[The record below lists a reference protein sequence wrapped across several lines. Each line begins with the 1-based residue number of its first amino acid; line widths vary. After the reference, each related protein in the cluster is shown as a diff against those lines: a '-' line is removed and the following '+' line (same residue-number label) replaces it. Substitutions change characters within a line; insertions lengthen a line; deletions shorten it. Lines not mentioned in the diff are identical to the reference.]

1 MCKRFLFAVVAC
13 FAVLCFCGQRAY
25 GQAVGSFQG
34 TVTDKSG
41 SAISGAKVTVTSQE
55 TGATRESV
63 TDDSGHYTINLLPA
77 TTYTVRV
84 EYKGFQTAESKD
96 LKLQVDEAR
105 ELDFNLSPAT
115 VSSTVEVS
123 ADAVA
128 VETANPTLGQV
139 ITSQQVTQLPLNG
152 RDFVQLATLTPGT
165 TQETNPNSFFTS
177 GASSEVAARGSYSLS
192 VGGSRPNSTDWLL
205 DGADDNELTAGG
217 IAIYSSIDSIQE
229 FKVLTYNY
237 SAEYGTRAG
246 PTVLLTTKSGS
257 NDFHGSLFEFF
268 RNTDLDAKSFFATS
282 TEKFNLNQF
291 GGSLG
296 GPIRK
301 NKTFF
306 FLDGEQKYQRYG
318 ITFLGLVPT
327 EAMRSGNFSDDPFGN
342 AIPLPN
348 PTCVPSTT
356 NSCVPNGAIVNP
368 NMAGASTNPSVS
380 PNVYYQCVPGTS
392 TPTSV
397 NANGSQAPGSPCYVI
412 PQALLNPIA
421 QKMVSFYPM
430 PNLTGNSTSN
440 FVNEPVRS
448 LDETKFDVRI
458 DQNFSTSDNMFA
470 RFSYDQAVS
479 YVPGGAPGFA
489 EASAFASNQGIA
501 NHARSV
507 AIGETHV
514 ISPTTVNQFTFGYS
528 RIFDYITST
537 GTGTCEST
545 IVGIP
550 GANTSCGGS
559 NGTTCEGYSCGLTS
573 TQLNG
578 GYWALGDR
586 GYAPFQGGTNI
597 FSINDSFDMI
607 RGKHDIKIGGN
618 IRANQMNVGTE
629 GFQDG
634 YWVMSGGFTSG
645 GFSNAGNPMADFM
658 QGLSTLAIH
667 DQTFPTDSQYPGGP
681 VTGRRWKIY
690 RPFVQDDWRVTKD
703 LTLNL
708 GVAWDLTT
716 PISEEHWRQAN
727 LVASTGQLVVP
738 GEPGIGPDAGI
749 QMNWTAFEPRIGGA
763 WKVMGSDK
771 TVFRAGYGM
780 FHDSAW
786 SMGAQGLWQNPPFFA
801 ESDVFGGSTPYCAF
815 STSYCATVLGKS
827 PSGVNIS
834 NGFQIFNTRPNPA
847 TFSGALLSQPT
858 NFKLGMVQQYN
869 ANIQHELPG
878 QILLTVGYAGSKG
891 RHILVYGNDLNTDS
905 PANCVA
911 GGSYTL
917 GCLPNGA
924 PYAPFPSTYPYAF
937 NTIYCVCDS
946 GQTEYNSLQI
956 KAETKS
962 SRHGI
967 YALIGYTYSRT
978 YDNGLSDGLGS
989 VLSAPYF
996 PLPNWSK
1003 LDWALSQINL
1013 NNSFT
1018 ASVIYDLPFGK
1029 GKKFGS
1035 DWNGLTNSLL
1045 GGWQATLIEKITSGF
1060 PVPLIDSNNLSGTY
1074 FQNGNG
1080 DNYNRPNYV
1089 PGCSVGAA
1097 NHSALQWINSSCF
1110 AFPANGAL
1118 GNANRVPATGPD
1130 FVNTDFSLIKQFA
1143 LPWENMGLNFRA
1155 EFFNLFNHAQFG
1167 MPVNDINA
1175 PGFGAVESTV
1185 NNPRLVQFAL
1195 KLTF

>member
-1 MCKRFLFAVVAC
+1 MCKRLLFAIVAC
-13 FAVLCFCGQRAY
+13 FAVLCFCGQLAY
-25 GQAVGSFQG
+25 SQAVGSFQG

-41 SAISGAKVTVTSQE
+41 SAVSGAKITVTSQA
-55 TGATRESV
+55 TGATRETE

-77 TTYTVRV
+77 TTYIVRV
-84 EYKGFQTAESKD
+84 EYKGFQTTESKD
-96 LKLQVDEAR
+96 VRLQVDEAR
-105 ELDFNLSPAT
+105 ELDFSLSPAT
-115 VSSTVEVS
+115 VSSSIEVS

-139 ITSQQVTQLPLNG
+139 ITSQQVSQLPLNG

-177 GASSEVAARGSYSLS
+177 GSSSEVAARGSYSLS
-192 VGGSRPNSTDWLL
+192 VGGSRPNATDWML

-217 IAIYSSIDSIQE
+217 VAIYSSIDSIQE

-257 NDFHGSLFEFF
+257 NDFHGSLFEFL

-291 GGSLG
+291 GGSIG

-306 FLDGEQKYQRYG
+306 FVDGEQKYQLHG
-318 ITFLGLVPT
+318 ITFEGLVPT
-327 EAMRSGNFSDDPFGN
+327 QAMRNGDFSEDAFGN
-342 AIPLPN
+342 PIPLPTAAN
-348 PTCVPSTT
+348 PLPT
-356 NSCVPNGAIVNP
+356 GAIVNP
-368 NMAGASTNPSVS
+368 NMAGTATNPSIS
-380 PNVYYQCVPGTS
+380 PTAGYFQCDASGNPL
-392 TPTSV
+392 PA
-397 NANGSQAPGSPCYVI
+397 NANGSQPTGTPCYKV
-412 PQALLNPIA
+412 PSSLLNPLA
-421 QKMVSFYPM
+421 QKMINLFPL
-430 PNLTGNSTSN
+430 PNLTGSTTAN
-440 FVNEPVRS
+440 FLSEPVRS
-448 LDETKFDVRI
+448 LDETKFDIRV
-458 DQNFSTSDNMFA
+458 DQNFSSADSLFA
-470 RFSYDQAVS
+470 RFSYDQAGS

-489 EASAFASNQGIA
+489 EANAFASNQGIL

-514 ISPTTVNQFTFGYS
+514 VSPTTVNQFTFGYS
-528 RIFDYITST
+528 RIFDYITSQ

-545 IVGIP
+545 ILGIP
-550 GANTSCGGS
+550 GANTSCAGS
-559 NGTTCEGYSCGLTS
+559 SGTTCQGYSCGLTS
-573 TQLNG
+573 TEFEG
-578 GYWALGDR
+578 GYWSLGDR
-586 GYAPFQGGTNI
+586 GYAPFQGGTNV

-618 IRANQMNVGTE
+618 VRANQMNVGAE

-634 YWVMSGGFTSG
+634 FWVISG
-645 GFSNAGNPMADFM
+645 GFSGNPVADFM
-658 QGLSTLAIH
+658 QGITSLAIH

-690 RPFVQDDWRVTKD
+690 RPYIQDDWRITKS

-708 GVAWDLTT
+708 GLAWDLTT
-716 PISEEHWRQAN
+716 PISEEHWRQAD
-727 LVASTGQLVVP
+727 LVAATGQLLIP
-738 GEPGIGPDAGI
+738 GEPGIGPDAGV
-749 QMNWTAFEPRIGGA
+749 QMNWTAFEPRLGAA
-763 WKVMGSDK
+763 WKVFGSDK
-771 TVFRAGYGM
+771 TVIRGGYAI

-801 ESDVFGGSTPYCAF
+801 ESDAFAGETTCAF
-815 STSYCATVLGKS
+815 ATSYCASAAGGSVS
-827 PSGVNIS
+827 PSALNIS
-834 NGFQIFNTRPNPA
+834 DGFQVFPTRPNPS
-847 TFSGALLSQPT
+847 TFTGSLNAQDT
-858 NFKLGMVQQYN
+858 NFKLGKVQQFN
-869 ANIQHELPG
+869 VNVERQLPG
-878 QILLTVGYAGSKG
+878 QIVLTAGYAGSRG
-891 RHILVYGNDLNTDS
+891 SHLLIFGNDLNTSS
-905 PANCVA
+905 PGACVA

-917 GCLPNGA
+917 GCLPGGA
-924 PYAPFPSTYPYAF
+924 PYIPFPSTYPYAF
-937 NTIYCVCDS
+937 NTIYCVCDTGKTS
-946 GQTEYNSLQI
+946 YDSFQL

-962 SRHGI
+962 TRYGI
-967 YALIGYTYSRT
+967 YALIGYTYSKT
-978 YDNGLSDGLGS
+978 YDNGLSDGLGTNLGAS
-989 VLSAPYF
+989 YF
-996 PLPNWSK
+996 PLPNWQN

-1035 DWNGLTNSLL
+1035 DWNNVTNSLL
-1045 GGWQATLIEKITSGF
+1045 GGWQVTLIEKITSGF
-1060 PVPLIDSNNLSGTY
+1060 PVPLIDSNNTSGVF

-1080 DNYNRPNYV
+1080 NNYNRPNYV
-1089 PGCSVGAA
+1089 AGCNPTAG
-1097 NHSALQWINSSCF
+1097 NHSQLVWINAAC
-1110 AFPANGAL
+1110 FPAAAPEEL
-1118 GNANRVPATGPD
+1118 GNASRVPATGPD

-1167 MPVNDINA
+1167 MPVNDLNA
-1175 PGFGAVESTV
+1175 PGFGTVNSTV
-1185 NNPRLVQFAL
+1185 NNPRLIQFGL